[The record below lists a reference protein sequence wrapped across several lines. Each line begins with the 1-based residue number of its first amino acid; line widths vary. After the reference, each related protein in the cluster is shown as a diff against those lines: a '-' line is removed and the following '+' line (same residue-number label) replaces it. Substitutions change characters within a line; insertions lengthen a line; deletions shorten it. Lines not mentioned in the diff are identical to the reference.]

1 MHKPLEHYSLAM
13 KTNHSRAKAGG
24 EYGANGEWY
33 EGGKFINTV
42 AENAKRAA
50 KDAKASSR
58 KQNINAGVWEVAP
71 VAGKLALFPMLS
83 GMEIPNRDR
92 SNWQFTFNPDLC
104 GAIATVE
111 FIAIRKARIAAFN
124 AGERWV

>member
-1 MHKPLEHYSLAM
+1 M
-13 KTNHSRAKAGG
+13 KMTHSRAKAGG
-24 EYGANGEWY
+24 ELGANGEWY

-42 AENAKRAA
+42 AKNAKRAA
-50 KDAKASSR
+50 KEANASSR
-58 KQNINAGVWEVAP
+58 KQNVNAGVWEVAP

-92 SNWQFTFNPDLC
+92 SNWQFTFNPDLR